1 MAKYWLERNA
11 ERLIF
16 LTTIIFNLGES
27 WCNVIVFSILCTH
40 ELISTESERNPLTR
54 ISLINGSIRARK
66 HVHIPVNSACAETRL
81 ACEQVLNLG
90 ESREFPREPHA
101 KGDARARGGEQFLHF
116 SFWANLRTV
125 QNGKHNERG
134 RFSIVI
140 CFPGDPFSG
149 YWNYSLHRERQKV
162 NRFIFSK
169 TTTLH
174 EHHAFLYIFDYFLT
188 VVARLRYGR
197 F

>member
-1 MAKYWLERNA
+1 M
-11 ERLIF
+11 
-16 LTTIIFNLGES
+16 
-27 WCNVIVFSILCTH
+27 
-40 ELISTESERNPLTR
+40 
-54 ISLINGSIRARK
+54 
-66 HVHIPVNSACAETRL
+66 HIPVNSACAETRL
-81 ACEQVLNLG
+81 ACEQVLHLG

-101 KGDARARGGEQFLHF
+101 KGDARARGGEEFLLF

-134 RFSIVI
+134 LFSIVI
-140 CFPGDPFSG
+140 CFPAAPPQATGTTD
-149 YWNYSLHRERQKV
+149 LHRERQKV
-162 NRFIFSK
+162 NRFIFNK

>member
-81 ACEQVLNLG
+81 ACEQVLHLG

-101 KGDARARGGEQFLHF
+101 KGDARARGGEEFLLF

-134 RFSIVI
+134 LFSIVI
-140 CFPGDPFSG
+140 CFPGGPSSG
-149 YWNYSLHRERQKV
+149 YWNYWFASRKAKSQ
-162 NRFIFSK
+162 
-169 TTTLH
+169 
-174 EHHAFLYIFDYFLT
+174 
-188 VVARLRYGR
+188 
-197 F
+197 